1 MSTMLLKAI
10 ITIGFMMKMVML
22 ILKRIQVML
31 QVREV
36 TIQEQN

>member
-36 TIQEQN
+36 IIQEQN